1 MEYVPTFNIKNKRM
15 NVGKKNP
22 YMDRMGTIHLFLF
35 SSHVHWIGLRE
46 KLQETMVFYHQI

>member
-22 YMDRMGTIHLFLF
+22 YMDRMGPFI
-35 SSHVHWIGLRE
+35 SSLLITCSLDWFKGKITGNHG
-46 KLQETMVFYHQI
+46 FYHQI